1 MPRPSSRNSSGRRN
15 MLAACVT
22 FFSVGILYSSFD
34 PVPAGED
41 LANYEPPQAAYTVD
55 ESDVPVPPHADVVP
69 AVYTEQTTNNP
80 TEAPGQTEQTAQPS
94 QGSVL
99 SNNETIKFCV
109 LLLQDG
115 ARYMKNLND
124 YTVNFHRQER
134 IDGDMKEQQS
144 IAMKVQHAPNF
155 SVYMNWQTGD
165 RGRQVLFSDS
175 YDDGSMVVK
184 FGGIKRFLPAVR
196 IDPHCSLAKAESR
209 YPITEAGVLGM
220 IEQILNHRQEDLR
233 RGHGVS
239 CVRLTDD
246 EFDGHQ
252 CYRFL
257 LTYDEPKFNAVYR
270 KSILLVDSGR
280 HIPLMVRNFTWATD
294 SEDLSEEELD
304 AATLIENYSFTR
316 LDMTSKLASKDFSR
330 ENPKYRM

>member
-1 MPRPSSRNSSGRRN
+1 MPRSSSRTFSGRRN

-22 FFSVGILYSSFD
+22 VFSVGILYSSFD

-41 LANYEPPQAAYTVD
+41 LARYESPPTDYEFRET
-55 ESDVPVPPHADVVP
+55 DVPLPLGTDVTPDPQP
-69 AVYTEQTTNNP
+69 AVSADTP
-80 TEAPGQTEQTAQPS
+80 DAAVAQQPQPA

-99 SNNETIKFCV
+99 TNMETVKFCV

-115 ARYMKNLND
+115 ARYMKNVGD
-124 YTVNFHRQER
+124 YTVHFHREER
-134 IDGDMKEQQS
+134 IGGDLKAPQS
-144 IAMKVQHAPNF
+144 IAMKVQHKPHFA
-155 SVYMNWQTGD
+155 VYMNWQTGE
-165 RGRQVLFSDS
+165 RGRQVLFSDA
-175 YDDGSMVVK
+175 YEDKCMVVK

-196 IDPHCSLAKAESR
+196 IDPHCGLAKAESR

-220 IEQILNHRQEDLR
+220 IDQILTHRRNDLK

-257 LTYDEPKFNAVYR
+257 VKYDDPKFNEVYR
-270 KSILLVDSGR
+270 KSLVLIDTKR

-294 SEDLSEEELD
+294 AEK
-304 AATLIENYSFTR
+304 TLR
-316 LDMTSKLASKDFSR
+316 
-330 ENPKYRM
+330 

>member
-1 MPRPSSRNSSGRRN
+1 MPRHSSRNSSGRRN
-15 MLAACVT
+15 ILAACVT

-41 LANYEPPQAAYTVD
+41 LVNYSPPPVIYTID
-55 ESDVPVPPHADVVP
+55 ESDVPIPPNGGAVP
-69 AVYTEQTTNNP
+69 APAADQVTNDSTETAENP
-80 TEAPGQTEQTAQPS
+80 AQPT

-99 SNNETIKFCV
+99 SSNETIKFCV

-115 ARYMKNLND
+115 ARYMKNLTD

-144 IAMKVQHAPNF
+144 IAMKVQHSPNF

-165 RGRQVLFSDS
+165 RGRQVLFSDC
-175 YDDGSMVVK
+175 YEDGCMVVK

-196 IDPHCSLAKAESR
+196 IDPLCSLAKAESR

-220 IEQILNHRQEDLR
+220 IEQILKHRQEDLR

-257 LTYDEPKFNAVYR
+257 LTYDDPKFNAVYR
-270 KSILLVDSGR
+270 KSILLVDSRR

-294 SEDLSEEELD
+294 SENLSEKELD
-304 AATLIENYSFTR
+304 EATLIENYSFTR
-316 LDMTSKLASKDFSR
+316 LDMSSKLAEKDFSR

>member
-1 MPRPSSRNSSGRRN
+1 

-22 FFSVGILYSSFD
+22 VFSVGILYSSFD

-41 LANYEPPQAAYTVD
+41 LVNYEAPPTAYTID
-55 ESDVPVPPHADVVP
+55 EGDVPVPPNLDVVP
-69 AVYTEQTTNNP
+69 ASDDDQAASNSTEV
-80 TEAPGQTEQTAQPS
+80 AEQPAQRA

-115 ARYMKNLND
+115 ARYMKNLDD

-134 IDGDMKEQQS
+134 IDGDMKQQQS
-144 IAMKVQHAPNF
+144 IAMKVQHTPDFA
-155 SVYMNWQTGD
+155 VYMNWQTGD
-165 RGRQVLFSDS
+165 RGRQVLFSDD
-175 YDDGSMVVK
+175 YDDGCMVVK

-196 IDPHCSLAKAESR
+196 LDPHSSLAKAESR

-220 IEQILNHRQEDLR
+220 IEQILDHRQADLK

-257 LTYDEPKFNAVYR
+257 LTYDDPKFNAVYR
-270 KSILLVDSGR
+270 KSILLVDSRR

-294 SEDLSEEELD
+294 SEGLSDSELD
-304 AATLIENYSFTR
+304 EATLIENYSFTR
-316 LDMTSKLASKDFSR
+316 LDMASKLAGKDFSR
-330 ENPKYRM
+330 DNPKYRM